1 MDSEQKAIILAIATL
16 IVGLAS
22 IISEEYRLYLL
33 VLYPILVVIYLISSY
48 INKIEENSR
57 FIREINKKLEIHE
70 RIARLEGKVFKWT
83 KKGLQIKIF

>member
-70 RIARLEGKVFKWT
+70 RIARLEGKVFK
-83 KKGLQIKIF
+83 